1 MEFSR
6 QECWSRLPFPSPG
19 IKPGSPAL
27 QVDSLPSESPGK
39 PRRSTTTSCCC
50 CLVISVVSDSVQP
63 YGLQPARLLCPW
75 DSLGKNTGVDCHAL
89 LQGTFP
95 TQGLN
100 PALLHCR
107 QILYRWATKEAH
119 YHQRHLQR
127 IWARCGEGELSK
139 GLCPIVSEWPRKY
152 LFTKLLFFL
161 ASYKLFSSSL
171 KSQTLTRFSSVQD
184 GI

>member
-1 MEFSR
+1 MLSCFSHVWLFVTLWTVARQSPLSMEFSR

-39 PRRSTTTSCCC
+39 PRKSTTTSCCC
-50 CLVISVVSDSVQP
+50 CLVTSVVSNSVQP

-95 TQGLN
+95 TQELN
-100 PALLHCR
+100 PGLLHCR
-107 QILYRWATKEAH
+107 QILYR
-119 YHQRHLQR
+119 
-127 IWARCGEGELSK
+127 
-139 GLCPIVSEWPRKY
+139 
-152 LFTKLLFFL
+152 
-161 ASYKLFSSSL
+161 
-171 KSQTLTRFSSVQD
+171 
-184 GI
+184 

>member
-1 MEFSR
+1 MCVLWCDVCVCVCTVVCVMSDVCFMVWGV
-6 QECWSRLPFPSPG
+6 CGGVRLMCY
-19 IKPGSPAL
+19 
-27 QVDSLPSESPGK
+27 VY
-39 PRRSTTTSCCC
+39 CM
-50 CLVISVVSDSVQP
+50 V
-63 YGLQPARLLCPW
+63 W
-75 DSLGKNTGVDCHAL
+75 
-89 LQGTFP
+89 
-95 TQGLN
+95 
-100 PALLHCR
+100 
-107 QILYRWATKEAH
+107 W
-119 YHQRHLQR
+119 RHLQR